1 MTRGIAIFQRLRLLN
16 THYIVPPG
24 IHALGAAPRLISYR
38 LCCEL
43 VASELPGMSQMG
55 RVFCESGIDT
65 DVKQF
70 ARKGGN
76 ELRED
81 SLVGVYSQ
89 CVKTEKI

>member
-1 MTRGIAIFQRLRLLN
+1 M
-16 THYIVPPG
+16 PPG
-24 IHALGAAPRLISYR
+24 IHALGAAPGRISYR

-43 VASELPGMSQMG
+43 VASELPGVSQMG

-76 ELRED
+76 EFTVSASKLKKYD
-81 SLVGVYSQ
+81 FQ
-89 CVKTEKI
+89 DF